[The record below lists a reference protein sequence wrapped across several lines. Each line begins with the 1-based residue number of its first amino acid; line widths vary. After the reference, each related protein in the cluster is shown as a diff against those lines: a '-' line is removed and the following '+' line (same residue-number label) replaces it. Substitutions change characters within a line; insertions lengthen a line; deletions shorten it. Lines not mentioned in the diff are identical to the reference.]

1 MSQANLENPIFSTYG
16 NDSDMGELVEMFV
29 DEMPDRIEA
38 LLEVAQN
45 NDWEKLRSLAHQLKG
60 AGGSYGFGQLTQ
72 PAASL
77 ESACRENDTE
87 DNIRQ
92 SLTDL
97 VSICRRAQTG
107 SPS

>member
-1 MSQANLENPIFSTYG
+1 MSQLNLAEPIFSTYG
-16 NDSDMGELVEMFV
+16 DDPDMGELVEMFV
-29 DEMPDRIEA
+29 EEMPDRIES
-38 LLEVAQN
+38 LLEVAHN

-72 PAASL
+72 PAALL

-92 SLTDL
+92 TLTEL
-97 VSICRRAQTG
+97 VTICRRAQSG
-107 SPS
+107 APC